1 MGCKE
6 LIDSLRKSADD
17 KIRSLWQEAEAG
29 AERIKAETSRRIE
42 EIRVN
47 DARMLSS
54 KAGEKTEKILWD
66 ANNAGRMQRLSAEKA
81 LSDRVFSLALSSLR
95 QLRNEKYKEV
105 FEKIV
110 HELPPRP
117 WQSVRV
123 NPQDIRLAEEYFP
136 GAEIIPDGNIT
147 GGVDAMIEA
156 GKIRVIN
163 TFEKRLERAW
173 EDIFPELMK
182 VVFEEAA
189 NHGTS
194 RKS

>member
-6 LIDSLRKSADD
+6 LIESLRKAADD
-17 KIRSLWQEAEAG
+17 KIRSLGQEAEAE

-42 EIRVN
+42 EIREN
-47 DARMLSS
+47 NARMLSS

-66 ANNAGRMQRLSAEKA
+66 ANNTARMHRLSAQKT
-81 LSDRVFSLALSSLR
+81 LLDRVFSLALTSLR

-110 HELPPRP
+110 HELPPGP
-117 WQSVRV
+117 WQTVRV
-123 NPQDIRLAEEYFP
+123 NPEDIGLAGEYFP

-147 GGVDAMIEA
+147 GGVDAMMEA

-173 EDIFPELMK
+173 EDIFPELIK

>member
-6 LIDSLRKSADD
+6 LIESLRKSADD
-17 KIRSLWQEAEAG
+17 KIRSLGQEAEAE
-29 AERIKAETSRRIE
+29 AERIKAEISRRIE
-42 EIRVN
+42 KIREN

-66 ANNAGRMQRLSAEKA
+66 ANNTARMHRLSAEKA
-81 LSDRVFSLALSSLR
+81 LSDRAFSLALSSLR
-95 QLRNEKYKEV
+95 QLRNEKYEEV

-110 HELPPRP
+110 RELPPLP

-123 NPQDIRLAEEYFP
+123 NPEDIGLAREYFP
-136 GAEIIPDGNIT
+136 DAEIIPDGNIT
-147 GGVDAMIEA
+147 GGVDAMMEA

-173 EDIFPELMK
+173 EDMLPELMK
-182 VVFEEAA
+182 AVHEEVA

-194 RKS
+194 